1 MSFRQSSFAF
11 GRPPAGSQRV
21 SFHPAASAE
30 TAVWVLPGQSTGFL
44 SRQTQAEPHHESTQ
58 TSASFGNDNTL
69 ACQITDHPSDRQIQ
83 VDVRNE
89 PKRKVRSNFQ

>member
-1 MSFRQSSFAF
+1 MSFRQSSFIF
-11 GRPPAGSQRV
+11 GRPPTGSQRV
-21 SFHPAASAE
+21 SFHPATSAE
-30 TAVWVLPGQSTGFL
+30 TAVRVLPGQSTGWQL
-44 SRQTQAEPHHESTQ
+44 QAEPHHESTQ

-69 ACQITDHPSDRQIQ
+69 AYQITDHPSDRQIQ